1 MLVTNL
7 HDKTKYDIHIR
18 IFKQALTHG
27 LIMKKVH
34 RVIKFNQR
42 AWLKP
47 YFEMNIKLRQKS
59 KNNFEK
65 EFFKLMNNAVFG
77 KTIQNV
83 RKHRNG
89 KPVTTAKK
97 RNYLISRPNYHTTKF
112 FTEKLLAIEMR
123 KSPIFINK
131 YFFRFINIILE

>member
-89 KPVTTAKK
+89 KSVTTAKN

>member
-27 LIMKKVH
+27 LI
-34 RVIKFNQR
+34 
-42 AWLKP
+42 
-47 YFEMNIKLRQKS
+47 
-59 KNNFEK
+59 
-65 EFFKLMNNAVFG
+65 
-77 KTIQNV
+77 
-83 RKHRNG
+83 
-89 KPVTTAKK
+89 KPVTTAKN